1 MSEKTTF
8 HYAGDLYIRPYVNG
22 VLGGMIGPIDAESLE
37 IKPDAKKNTIQSK
50 AKETAGQAR
59 VTYFT
64 PQPAKLSIKT
74 SDIPPTLLAAAFMGN
89 EITINQGAGTLTDVA
104 ITLPPSPKWVPIG
117 KGNIAQVGLIVKEGA
132 TTLAATDYEVN
143 YALGLI
149 RATAGGTVKE
159 GGAVTLSGSYN
170 AVTGSRIEGNLK
182 PAIDAQLLLDGKNV
196 IDGSPVKVT
205 VPRASLS
212 PKNGVDFL
220 SEKAIEITLE
230 GELMV
235 VTGETA
241 PFYVDQLTTA

>member
-1 MSEKTTF
+1 MSETTF
-8 HYAGDLYIRPYVNG
+8 HFAGDLYIQPYVNG

-50 AKETAGQAR
+50 AKATAGQAR
-59 VTYFT
+59 ITYYT
-64 PQPAKLSIKT
+64 PQPATLSIKT
-74 SDIPPTLLAAAFMGN
+74 SDIPPTMLAAAFMGN
-89 EITINQGAGTLTDVA
+89 EVTVNQGAGTLTDVA
-104 ITLPPSPKWVPIG
+104 ITLPPSPKWVSIG
-117 KGNIAQVGLIVKEGA
+117 KSNIAQAALVVKEGA
-132 TTLAATDYEVN
+132 TALAATDYEVN

-159 GGAVTLSGSYN
+159 GGAVTISGTYN
-170 AVTGSRIEGNLK
+170 AITGSRIEGNLT
-182 PAIDAQLLLDGKNV
+182 PAIDAKLLLDGKNV
-196 IDGSPVKVT
+196 IDGSPVKVS
-205 VPRASLS
+205 VPKASLS

-241 PFYVDQLTTA
+241 PFYVDQLATA